1 LNKARPNYFIKV
13 AQLFF
18 GRIQMKNYIYCTTT
32 AKGEQ
37 TFYLMAQGTKYF
49 LFVQAYR
56 RSNKEVFEQGISLY
70 DLRKL
75 KKHCSYSVRHTAT
88 KLPAYIRYVEQEC
101 GISVMEMTKRKQPNW
116 KNKKRVAGNDSFDW
130 EVA

>member
-1 LNKARPNYFIKV
+1 
-13 AQLFF
+13 
-18 GRIQMKNYIYCTTT
+18 MKNYIYCTNT

-56 RSNKEVFEQGISLY
+56 RSNKEVFEQGISLF

-88 KLPAYIRYVEQEC
+88 KLPAYIHYIEQEY
-101 GISVMEMTKRKQPNW
+101 GISV
-116 KNKKRVAGNDSFDW
+116 VAKPRQIQILEDSIAVFPGRSN
-130 EVA
+130 AYLI

>member
-1 LNKARPNYFIKV
+1 
-13 AQLFF
+13 
-18 GRIQMKNYIYCTTT
+18 MKNYIYCTTT

-37 TFYLMAQGTKYF
+37 TYYLMAQGTKYF

-56 RSNKEVFEQGISLY
+56 RSNKEVFEQGISLF

-88 KLPAYIRYVEQEC
+88 KLPAYIRYVEQEF
-101 GISVMEMTKRKQPNW
+101 GITILELTKRKQENLKGK
-116 KNKKRVAGNDSFDW
+116 KNLTEKYSRNW

>member
-1 LNKARPNYFIKV
+1 
-13 AQLFF
+13 
-18 GRIQMKNYIYCTTT
+18 MKNYIYCTTT
-32 AKGEQ
+32 AKVEQ

-70 DLRKL
+70 NLRKF
-75 KKHCSYSVRHTAT
+75 KKHCSYSVRHTVT

-101 GISVMEMTKRKQPNW
+101 GISIMEMTKRKLENH
-116 KNKKRVAGNDSFDW
+116 KSKKRFV
-130 EVA
+130 

>member
-1 LNKARPNYFIKV
+1 
-13 AQLFF
+13 
-18 GRIQMKNYIYCTTT
+18 MKNYIYCTTT

-49 LFVQAYR
+49 LFVQNFR

-75 KKHCSYSVRHTAT
+75 KKHCSYSVRHTAE
-88 KLPAYIRYVEQEC
+88 KIPAHIRYIEQEYN
-101 GISVMEMTKRKQPNW
+101 ISVMEMTKCKQFNW
-116 KNKKRVAGNDSFDW
+116 KNKKRFIVNNSFYW

>member
-1 LNKARPNYFIKV
+1 
-13 AQLFF
+13 
-18 GRIQMKNYIYCTTT
+18 MKNYIYCTTT
-32 AKGEQ
+32 AKGKQ

-70 DLRKL
+70 DLRKR
-75 KKHCSYSVRHTAT
+75 KKHCSYSVRHTVE
-88 KLPAYIRYVEQEC
+88 KIPAHIRYIEREYC
-101 GISVMEMTKRKQPNW
+101 ISVMEITKRKQSNW
-116 KNKKRVAGNDSFDW
+116 KNKKRFIVNNSFDW

>member
-1 LNKARPNYFIKV
+1 
-13 AQLFF
+13 
-18 GRIQMKNYIYCTTT
+18 MKNYIYCTTT

-56 RSNKEVFEQGISLY
+56 RSNKEVFEPGISLY

-75 KKHCSYSVRHTAT
+75 RKHYSHSVRRTAE
-88 KLPAYIRYVEQEC
+88 KIPAYIHYIEQEY
-101 GISVMEMTKRKQPNW
+101 GISVMEMTKRKQSNW
-116 KNKKRVAGNDSFDW
+116 KNKKRFVINNSFDC

>member
-1 LNKARPNYFIKV
+1 
-13 AQLFF
+13 
-18 GRIQMKNYIYCTTT
+18 MKNYIYCTTT

-56 RSNKEVFEQGISLY
+56 KSNKEVFEQGISLF

-75 KKHCSYSVRHTAT
+75 KKHCSFSVRHTAT
-88 KLPAYIRYVEQEC
+88 KLPGYIRYVEQEC
-101 GISVMEMTKRKQPNW
+101 GISVMEMTKRKQFKA
-116 KNKKRVAGNDSFDW
+116 KNRKTRFIDDGSFEW
-130 EVA
+130 EAA

>member
-1 LNKARPNYFIKV
+1 
-13 AQLFF
+13 
-18 GRIQMKNYIYCTTT
+18 MKNYIYCTTT

-75 KKHCSYSVRHTAT
+75 KKHCSYSVRHTAE
-88 KLPAYIRYVEQEC
+88 KIPAYIRYIEQQY
-101 GISVMEMTKRKQPNW
+101 GISVMEITKRKQEGW
-116 KNKKRVAGNDSFDW
+116 KSKKKFLDNGAFDL

>member
-1 LNKARPNYFIKV
+1 
-13 AQLFF
+13 
-18 GRIQMKNYIYCTTT
+18 MKNYIYCTTT

-56 RSNKEVFEQGISLY
+56 RSNKEIFEQGISLF

-75 KKHCSYSVRHTAT
+75 KKHCSYSVRHTVE
-88 KLPAYIRYVEQEC
+88 KIPAHIHYIEQEY
-101 GISVMEMTKRKQPNW
+101 GISVMEMTKRKQSKT
-116 KNKKRVAGNDSFDW
+116 KNRKRFVINNSLDW

>member
-1 LNKARPNYFIKV
+1 
-13 AQLFF
+13 
-18 GRIQMKNYIYCTTT
+18 MKNYIYCTTT

-49 LFVQAYR
+49 LFVQNFR
-56 RSNKEVFEQGISLY
+56 RSNKEVFEQGINLY

-75 KKHCSYSVRHTAT
+75 KKHCSYSVRHTIQ

-101 GISVMEMTKRKQPNW
+101 GIIVMEMTKRKQSKT
-116 KNKKRVAGNDSFDW
+116 KNRKMKFIGEASIDW
-130 EVA
+130 GLRK

>member
-1 LNKARPNYFIKV
+1 
-13 AQLFF
+13 
-18 GRIQMKNYIYCTTT
+18 MKNYIYCTTT

-37 TFYLMAQGTKYF
+37 TFYLMVQGTKYF

-75 KKHCSYSVRHTAT
+75 KKHCSYSVRHTAA

-101 GISVMEMTKRKQPNW
+101 GIMVMEMTKRKQENH
-116 KNKKRVAGNDSFDW
+116 KRKKSKQTLYYDFKVA
-130 EVA
+130 

>member
-1 LNKARPNYFIKV
+1 
-13 AQLFF
+13 
-18 GRIQMKNYIYCTTT
+18 MKNYIYCTTT

-49 LFVQAYR
+49 LFVQAFR
-56 RSNKEVFEQGISLY
+56 RSNKNIFGHGVSLF

-75 KKHCSYSVRHTAT
+75 KKNCSFSVRHTAT
-88 KLPAYIRYVEQEC
+88 KLPAYIRYVEQES
-101 GISVMEMTKRKQPNW
+101 GISVMEITKRKQTKT
-116 KNKKRVAGNDSFDW
+116 KNRKTRLADDCSFDW

>member
-1 LNKARPNYFIKV
+1 
-13 AQLFF
+13 
-18 GRIQMKNYIYCTTT
+18 MKNYIYCTTT

-37 TFYLMAQGTKYF
+37 TFYLIAQGTKYF

-56 RSNKEVFEQGISLY
+56 RSNKEVFEQGISLF

-88 KLPAYIRYVEQEC
+88 KLPAQIHYLEKEF
-101 GISVMEMTKRKQPNW
+101 GISVMEKTKRKQF
-116 KNKKRVAGNDSFDW
+116 KSYIKKPVLDCEFWDWNVA
-130 EVA
+130 

>member
-1 LNKARPNYFIKV
+1 
-13 AQLFF
+13 
-18 GRIQMKNYIYCTTT
+18 MKNYIYCTTT

-56 RSNKEVFEQGISLY
+56 RSNKEVFERGISLF

-75 KKHCSYSVRHTAT
+75 KKNCSYSVRHTAE
-88 KLPAYIRYVEQEC
+88 KLPAYIRYVEQEY
-101 GISVMEMTKRKQPNW
+101 GISVMEMTKHKQESW
-116 KNKKRVAGNDSFDW
+116 KTKKRFKENVSFDW

>member
-1 LNKARPNYFIKV
+1 
-13 AQLFF
+13 
-18 GRIQMKNYIYCTTT
+18 MKNYIYCTTT

-56 RSNKEVFEQGISLY
+56 KSNKEVFEQGISLF

-75 KKHCSYSVRHTAT
+75 KKHCSFSVRHTAT

-101 GISVMEMTKRKQPNW
+101 GISVMEITKRKQSKT
-116 KNKKRVAGNDSFDW
+116 KNRKIRVVDDCSYEW

>member
-1 LNKARPNYFIKV
+1 
-13 AQLFF
+13 
-18 GRIQMKNYIYCTTT
+18 MKNYIYCTTT

-37 TFYLMAQGTKYF
+37 TFYLMTQGRKYF

-56 RSNKEVFEQGISLY
+56 RSNKKVFEQGISLF

-75 KKHCSYSVRHTAT
+75 KKHHSYSVRHTAE
-88 KLPAYIRYVEQEC
+88 KIPAHIRYIEQEF
-101 GISVMEMTKRKQPNW
+101 GIIVMEMTKRKQERHEND
-116 KNKKRVAGNDSFDW
+116 KKKKRFVDTTSLDW

>member
-1 LNKARPNYFIKV
+1 
-13 AQLFF
+13 
-18 GRIQMKNYIYCTTT
+18 MKNYIYCTTT

-56 RSNKEVFEQGISLY
+56 KSNKEVFAQGISLF
-70 DLRKL
+70 DLSKL
-75 KKHCSYSVRHTAT
+75 KKHCSYSVRHTVA
-88 KLPAYIRYVEQEC
+88 KLPAYIRYIEQEY
-101 GISVMEMTKRKQPNW
+101 GIAVMEKKKRKQECL
-116 KNKKRVAGNDSFDW
+116 KDKKRFIVNNCFDL

>member
-1 LNKARPNYFIKV
+1 
-13 AQLFF
+13 
-18 GRIQMKNYIYCTTT
+18 MKNYIYCTTT

-37 TFYLMAQGTKYF
+37 TFYLMAQGKKYF

-56 RSNKEVFEQGISLY
+56 RSNKEVFEQRISLF

-88 KLPAYIRYVEQEC
+88 KLPAFIRYIEQEY
-101 GISVMEMTKRKQPNW
+101 GVHVLEMTKRKQAKAYNR
-116 KNKKRVAGNDSFDW
+116 KLMRDE
-130 EVA
+130 EVYDLVS